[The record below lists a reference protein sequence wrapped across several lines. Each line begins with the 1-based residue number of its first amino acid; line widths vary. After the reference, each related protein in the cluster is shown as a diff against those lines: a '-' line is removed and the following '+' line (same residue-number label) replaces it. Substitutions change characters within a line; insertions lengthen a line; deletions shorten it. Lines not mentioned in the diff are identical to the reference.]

1 MQMHGPLRHALTGVA
16 VCLMLLPVSAPAA
29 QPVSTEF
36 EGVSGMLSVML
47 SLVVVLAVVFA
58 VAWGMRRMQG
68 LTGMRDANMKIVAQ
82 MALSTR
88 ERLVVVDVGGE
99 QILLGVGPG
108 VIRTLHKLEEPIRTD
123 EREAGTSFRD
133 RLMESLQRR
142 GERD

>member
-1 MQMHGPLRHALTGVA
+1 MRGLLRHAPTGLA
-16 VCLMLLPVSAPAA
+16 AWLALIPASSLAAEPVS
-29 QPVSTEF
+29 SEF

-68 LTGMRDANMKIVAQ
+68 LAGMRNANMKIVAQ

-88 ERLVVVDVGGE
+88 ERLVVVEVGGE
-99 QILLGVGPG
+99 QLLLGVGPG
-108 VIRTLHKLEEPIRTD
+108 VIRTLHKLEEPIRTE

>member
-1 MQMHGPLRHALTGVA
+1 MTGPSRSFAAMITAGLL
-16 VCLMLLPVSAPAA
+16 LLPVSVIGAQAAP
-29 QPVSTEF
+29 QEF
-36 EGVSGMLSVML
+36 EGVSGMLSVLL

-68 LTGMRDANMKIVAQ
+68 LASMRNAHMKIVAQ

-88 ERLVVVDVGGE
+88 ERLVIVEVGGE

-108 VIRTLHKLEEPIRTD
+108 VIRKLHKLEEPIDTESD
-123 EREAGTSFRD
+123 PAGASFRD
-133 RLMESLQRR
+133 RLMESLGRR